1 MGKKKR
7 AAKSSAR
14 AAKVEALELSPAAD
28 SPSSYAW
35 PLIFCLFAVFFLRFI
50 LQFDDVEKLGSMDL
64 PSFYSASV
72 LAFRDGASPYSYS
85 TLAAV
90 LSGDVSKTYPYLYPP
105 PSLFVFYPLS
115 LLTFAQAKVLVFT
128 INVSLVALLAFL
140 MPLKLCRLDP
150 RRHLGLICLCM
161 GMFVLF
167 GPVAQTV
174 DHGQI
179 NLWVLSFLVLFWIQS
194 RSGHSLSAALFL
206 TLAVVLKTYP
216 AMLLPMLW
224 FSGRRREAVFCMSFL
239 AVLILLSW
247 LTLPQGLWDEWLFK
261 IAPSGSYTKAPEG
274 LFAPS
279 TIGNQSING
288 FFSRLYTVG
297 EWATP
302 IEINPAR
309 GAMLATLSAAALVIL
324 SIFAAFITRQTP
336 NSLDR
341 AMIVTLPC
349 IFLIAPFSWFH
360 HLVYMLPTLLMLL
373 CARWRGS
380 TLGSLFFLGSTLLLT
395 LTMAFGRMF
404 ASELPAALSLWALAL
419 FSVLSDRV
427 VLPGAELDTPE
438 RSA

>member
-7 AAKSSAR
+7 PAKS
-14 AAKVEALELSPAAD
+14 AAHATKVEALKPSPPAD
-28 SPSSYAW
+28 APNSYAW
-35 PLIFCLFAVFFLRFI
+35 PLLFCLFAVFFLRFI
-50 LQFDDVEKLGSMDL
+50 LQFDDIEKLGSMDL

-72 LAFRDGASPYSYS
+72 LVFRDGVSPYSYS

-90 LSGDVSKTYPYLYPP
+90 LSSDVSKTYPYLYPP

-115 LLTFAQAKVLVFT
+115 LVTFAQAKILVFT
-128 INVSLVALLAFL
+128 VNVSLVAMLAFL
-140 MPLKLCRLDP
+140 MPLKLCRLEP

-161 GMFVLF
+161 GVFVLF

-179 NLWVLSFLVLFWIQS
+179 NLWVLSFLVLFWIRS
-194 RSGHSLSAALFL
+194 RSGHSLSAAFFL

-224 FSGRRREAVFCMSFL
+224 FSGRRRDALLCVSFL
-239 AVLILLSW
+239 LVLGLLSW
-247 LTLPQGLWDEWLFK
+247 LALPQGLWEDWLFR
-261 IAPSGSYTKAPEG
+261 IAPSGAYTKAPEG

-297 EWATP
+297 EWAKP
-302 IEINPAR
+302 IEINPER
-309 GAMLATLSAAALVIL
+309 GAMLATLSAGVLITL
-324 SIFAAFITRQTP
+324 SIFAAFLTRRTP

-349 IFLIAPFSWFH
+349 MFLIAPFSWFH

-373 CARWRGS
+373 CASWRGS
-380 TLGSLFFLGSTLLLT
+380 TLGSLFFLGLTLLLT
-395 LTMAFGRMF
+395 LTMAFGRMLD
-404 ASELPAALSLWALAL
+404 SELGAACALWTLAV
-419 FSVLSDRV
+419 FSVLSPRV
-427 VLPGAELDTPE
+427 ALPGDELDALG
-438 RSA
+438 RAA